1 MTPNDVMNQYY
12 PELIRRSEILRA
24 YYALRGRLDPK
35 FCADDDLTPAM
46 VQRMESICEGVVSK
60 LMCSF
65 LMDGY
70 KTADRYFVSPF
81 LASHVSRHPF
91 SDPEAEFR
99 PGVPAVPDNIDYRET
114 VEAAKDEKTIKGK
127 EVCAPRLS
135 FEDTISL
142 YNDNKKQMF
151 WRIITL

>member
-1 MTPNDVMNQYY
+1 
-12 PELIRRSEILRA
+12 
-24 YYALRGRLDPK
+24 
-35 FCADDDLTPAM
+35 
-46 VQRMESICEGVVSK
+46 
-60 LMCSF
+60 
-65 LMDGY
+65 
-70 KTADRYFVSPF
+70 VSPF